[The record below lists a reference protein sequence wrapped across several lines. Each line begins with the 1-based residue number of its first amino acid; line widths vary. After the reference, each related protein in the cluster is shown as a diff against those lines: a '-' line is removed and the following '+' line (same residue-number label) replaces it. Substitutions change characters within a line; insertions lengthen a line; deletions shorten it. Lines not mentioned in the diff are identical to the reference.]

1 MGCHFLLL
9 GILPTQGSNLHL
21 LHWQVDSLL
30 PSHLGSPC
38 GPLDVSASLSS
49 QGESVRLGVR
59 VPTFTPTSAE
69 SFLSY
74 TGEASPFELRVLE
87 IQAKR
92 KHICQAMLVLY
103 PTPPPE

>member
-1 MGCHFLLL
+1 M
-9 GILPTQGSNLHL
+9 
-21 LHWQVDSLL
+21 
-30 PSHLGSPC
+30 
-38 GPLDVSASLSS
+38 
-49 QGESVRLGVR
+49 R